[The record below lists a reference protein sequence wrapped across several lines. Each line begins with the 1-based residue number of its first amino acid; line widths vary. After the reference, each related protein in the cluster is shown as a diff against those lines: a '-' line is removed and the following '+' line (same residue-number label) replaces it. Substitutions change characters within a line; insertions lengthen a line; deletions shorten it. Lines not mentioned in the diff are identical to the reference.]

1 MPPEFIPVVGF
12 MMVVTTVA
20 VLGTGV
26 FATIRKIMASTS
38 NPAIGSDDRV
48 AELEGR
54 VLELEE
60 RLDFHERVLADIKDQ
75 AKLEPGAE

>member
-26 FATIRKIMASTS
+26 FATIRKIMVSTS
-38 NPAIGSDDRV
+38 KPAIDSDDRV